1 MVEQRSSQALRAQA
15 PQAFEEQ
22 HYTVSYW
29 ASRWGFS
36 RKTVRDWFS
45 DEYGPGILRQPNT
58 GRRSKRNYTTIMISA
73 SAEVRVYARRTT
85 QELVH

>member
-22 HYTVSYW
+22 HYPVSYW

-73 SAEVRVYARRTT
+73 SAAARVYAKRTT
-85 QELVH
+85 QGLIN